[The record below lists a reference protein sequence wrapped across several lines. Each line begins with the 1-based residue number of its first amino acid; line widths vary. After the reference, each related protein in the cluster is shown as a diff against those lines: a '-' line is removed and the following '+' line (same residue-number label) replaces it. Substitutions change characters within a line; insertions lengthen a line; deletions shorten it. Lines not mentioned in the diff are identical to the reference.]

1 MRSHSHLLLGRP
13 TYPVLDYHYHPAGPG
28 PERAPSATC
37 CLLPPPH
44 LPLAIAIEPVL
55 EAHRPVELL
64 SARSPGALL

>member
-13 TYPVLDYHYHPAGPG
+13 THPVLDYHSAGPG
-28 PERAPSATC
+28 PERARPERH
-37 CLLPPPH
+37 LLPAAPPH

-64 SARSPGALL
+64 NARSSGTLP